1 MYNPFAP
8 ELRQHLQ
15 PMLGD
20 LFGITVNA
28 GADDPEPVRRQ
39 GSAVQLVGQL
49 LLIFSVFLVRSLLH
63 SALRLSRET
72 GSCMINFRFCFLSF
86 LLHWSVYP

>member
-1 MYNPFAP
+1 VYNPFAP

-39 GSAVQLVGQL
+39 NSAVQLVGQVL
-49 LLIFSVFLVRSLLH
+49 LILLIFLDRYLLH
-63 SALRLSRET
+63 GNLRLSWKTGICHSNANRFPREIANP
-72 GSCMINFRFCFLSF
+72 SD
-86 LLHWSVYP
+86 